1 MKQIRKLFSQERS
14 FLLFMPALLWQIL
27 FMVAPV
33 AVIVYFSFIG
43 PGLVLTLD
51 HYRSLLKWPY
61 FAIIFRSLFLAVST
75 AVMSLLIA
83 YPVAY
88 FLAIRVTKF
97 KNMLL
102 FFLTLPFWI
111 NFLVQ
116 IYAWYFLLERNGL
129 INTILLKLGLISDPV
144 LLSNKLFA
152 IFIVMIYCYLPF
164 MIMPLYSIIEKIDL
178 RLLEASADLGAT
190 PWQTFRRI
198 TLPLSMPGI
207 RTGLLLVLIPTF
219 GEFVIPSLLGGSKY
233 MLVGSLISFFFLGAR
248 DKAGGSAFTCLS
260 GAVLVGILC
269 AFYIIVHLWLMRKT
283 VRGL

>member
-1 MKQIRKLFSQERS
+1 MKRFTRLWSQERS
-14 FLLFMPALLWQIL
+14 FLLFIPAVLWQII

-33 AVIVYFSFIG
+33 LIIFYFSFIG
-43 PGLVLTLD
+43 PDFVLTLD
-51 HYRSLLKWPY
+51 HYRALIKWPY
-61 FAIIFRSLFLAVST
+61 FAIIFRSLFLAAST
-75 AVMSLLIA
+75 AILSLFIA

-88 FLAIRVTKF
+88 FLAIRVQRF
-97 KNMLL
+97 KNFFL

-129 INTILLKLGLISDPV
+129 INTVLLKFGMITEPV

-152 IFIVMIYCYLPF
+152 IFIVMVYCYLPF

-178 RLLEASADLGAT
+178 RLLDASADLGAT
-190 PWQTFRRI
+190 PWQTFRWV
-198 TLPLSMPGI
+198 TLPLSLPGI
-207 RTGLLLVLIPTF
+207 KTGLLLVLIPTF

-233 MLVGSLISFFFLGAR
+233 MLVGSLIAFFFLGAR
-248 DKAGGSAFTCLS
+248 DKAGGAAFTSLS
-260 GAVLVGILC
+260 GAVLLAALLLLYTTV
-269 AFYIIVHLWLMRKT
+269 YLWQMRKT